1 MARLGRGVRRG
12 LGGAVDGSTVRLFA
26 LVLLGALA
34 AAAVTFLALQLGRH
48 HWLKQAHDFTTAER
62 IGDLAQADDDPAAAV
77 AVALTPAEGQRRGPP
92 DPALTQAVAQALARR
107 GVTGVKVRAYE
118 AAKAACGAQADAA
131 LRCRILTLDPQ
142 DGTAVAPV
150 AVSLPPAPRP
160 WSLGRDS
167 ALLLA
172 VGLATVAATA
182 WLASRRA
189 AAPLARLSAGAEALG
204 RDLDGPPLAVEG
216 TREVRQAAMALNAM
230 QTRLQALIAE
240 RARVLAAVAH
250 DLQTP
255 LTRLRLRVEKVADE
269 TLRAQLIADLAA
281 MQHLVRE
288 GLDLARLETRIEPVV
303 PVDLDALLSA
313 LCEDAAEAGQPV
325 VFVQGCGAVRPTRP
339 LALRRCLTN
348 LIDNAVRHG
357 GDAAVRGEAQ
367 AGTVRL
373 IVRDHGPGVP
383 EDRLEALF
391 EPFYRLDPSRSRDSG
406 GSGLGLTIARRM
418 AEIAG
423 GRLTLANAPEGG
435 LEATVTFAPDEE
447 RG

>member
-1 MARLGRGVRRG
+1 
-12 LGGAVDGSTVRLFA
+12 
-26 LVLLGALA
+26 
-34 AAAVTFLALQLGRH
+34 
-48 HWLKQAHDFTTAER
+48 
-62 IGDLAQADDDPAAAV
+62 
-77 AVALTPAEGQRRGPP
+77 
-92 DPALTQAVAQALARR
+92 
-107 GVTGVKVRAYE
+107 
-118 AAKAACGAQADAA
+118 
-131 LRCRILTLDPQ
+131 
-142 DGTAVAPV
+142 
-150 AVSLPPAPRP
+150 
-160 WSLGRDS
+160 
-167 ALLLA
+167 
-172 VGLATVAATA
+172 
-182 WLASRRA
+182 
-189 AAPLARLSAGAEALG
+189 
-204 RDLDGPPLAVEG
+204 AVEG
-216 TREVRQAAMALNAM
+216 TREVRQAALALNAM

-288 GLDLARLETRIEPVV
+288 GLDLARLETRIEPIV

-357 GDAAVRGEAQ
+357 GDAAVRAEVEGE
-367 AGTVRL
+367 TVRL

-423 GRLTLANAPEGG
+423 GRLTLANAADGG
-435 LEATVTFAPDEE
+435 MEATVTFAPDEKQ
-447 RG
+447 G

>member
-1 MARLGRGVRRG
+1 MRRG

-26 LVLLGALA
+26 LVLVGALA

-216 TREVRQAAMALNAM
+216 TREVRQAALALNAM

-240 RARVLAAVAH
+240 RA
-250 DLQTP
+250 
-255 LTRLRLRVEKVADE
+255 
-269 TLRAQLIADLAA
+269 
-281 MQHLVRE
+281 
-288 GLDLARLETRIEPVV
+288 
-303 PVDLDALLSA
+303 
-313 LCEDAAEAGQPV
+313 
-325 VFVQGCGAVRPTRP
+325 
-339 LALRRCLTN
+339 
-348 LIDNAVRHG
+348 
-357 GDAAVRGEAQ
+357 
-367 AGTVRL
+367 
-373 IVRDHGPGVP
+373 
-383 EDRLEALF
+383 
-391 EPFYRLDPSRSRDSG
+391 
-406 GSGLGLTIARRM
+406 
-418 AEIAG
+418 
-423 GRLTLANAPEGG
+423 
-435 LEATVTFAPDEE
+435 
-447 RG
+447 